1 FSRDWSSDVCSSDL
15 GAYLLGSE
23 GSVNRMFQLGQGE
36 LLLGRVIDQE
46 EYLEE
51 LQRVTLDQV
60 RRLARELFRPE
71 RVGVAVAGA
80 PPRGWALR
88 AAGSGQGRQRR
99 RRRR

>member
-1 FSRDWSSDVCSSDL
+1 VPTSEPD
-15 GAYLLGSE
+15 YYELLGVPRTATQDE
-23 GSVNRMFQLGQGE
+23 IKRAF
-36 LLLGRVIDQE
+36 
-46 EYLEE
+46 
-51 LQRVTLDQV
+51 

-88 AAGSGQGRQRR
+88 VAGSGQGRQRR